1 MLPRHS
7 FPLHR
12 HRFPTYCWS
21 LCFCLIIVSNGV
33 GIAQNFEPG
42 AVLDAST
49 KPWAL
54 PGTTAPDN
62 TQTNAPPSPSNPLP
76 PTQVERDPH
85 VVPEPGDAEERVTFK
100 SIRLQGNTLLA
111 PSTVE
116 ETIAPYLNRPLTF
129 NDVNT
134 LTEALSILYAKEGY
148 LTSSVYLPE
157 QEIQN
162 DELVLQAQEVVVDAV
177 TLDLTPTPF
186 QGRWQ
191 TVDPRFG
198 ARSVLPYIHLKPGD
212 PLNVTALQRRIA
224 LLNQNPDRTVSAKLL
239 PGQQPGTSS
248 VALRSMAR
256 FPIHLTPFWDN
267 LGRRPIGH
275 NRFGATLTH
284 NNLLGFGDTLATS
297 WNASEASSGVYSQ
310 YQIPVHSSGTQ
321 LGFTYAY
328 SNVTPQGALADLDV
342 VSKAHTFSVS
352 VEQPLLFSD
361 KRSVWAGLALD
372 WKNLHTDIAGEPFTE
387 DRIRL
392 LRPYF
397 RGSFQD
403 AWGRTLLNQE
413 FGIGL
418 DVWGGTQGDTPL
430 SREVGN
436 SKPGSGTQF
445 FNMTG
450 GVTRVQRLPAQ
461 LTGVLRANYQWSND
475 RLFTTEQMQVGGA
488 FTSRGY
494 KEGLYLGDSGTNL
507 TAECYIPSFIFPM
520 DWKLPFTHQPLR
532 QAVQWVVFTDVGQ
545 IVTHKPKS
553 SESRNETLL
562 GTGVGLRL
570 SLTKYL
576 VGRLDV
582 GFPLLKPSPDKSF
595 PRIHFGL
602 QAPLF

>member
-1 MLPRHS
+1 M
-7 FPLHR
+7 
-12 HRFPTYCWS
+12 
-21 LCFCLIIVSNGV
+21 
-33 GIAQNFEPG
+33 
-42 AVLDAST
+42 DAST

-54 PGTTAPDN
+54 PGTVTPDN
-62 TQTNAPPSPSNPLP
+62 TQTNAPPSPNNPLP
-76 PTQVERDPH
+76 PTQVERDPQTA
-85 VVPEPGDAEERVTFK
+85 PEPTDAEEQVTFK
-100 SIRLQGNTLLA
+100 RIRLQGNTLLD

-116 ETIAPYLNRPLTF
+116 DVVAPYLNRPITF
-129 NDVNT
+129 NDVST
-134 LTEALSILYAKEGY
+134 LTDALSLLYAKKGY

-157 QEIQN
+157 QEITN
-162 DELVLQAQEVVVDAV
+162 DELILQSQEVLVDTI
-177 TLDLTPTPF
+177 TLDLTPP
-186 QGRWQ
+186 GRHFYPWFISPWFTQ
-191 TVDPRFG
+191 
-198 ARSVLPYIHLKPGD
+198 RSILPYISMASGD
-212 PLNVTALQRRIA
+212 PLNVDALQRRIA

-239 PGQQPGTSS
+239 AGKQPGTSS
-248 VALRSMAR
+248 VALRSMSR

-284 NNLLGFGDTLATS
+284 NNLLGFGDTLSTT
-297 WNASEASSGVYSQ
+297 WNASEASSGVFSQ

-342 VSKAHTFSVS
+342 VSKAHTFSAS

-361 KRSVWAGLALD
+361 KRSLWAGLAFD
-372 WKNLHTDIAGEPFTE
+372 WKNLRTDLVGEPFTE
-387 DRIRL
+387 DHIRL

-418 DVWGGTQGDTPL
+418 DMWGGTQGDTPL
-430 SREVGN
+430 NRDIGN

-450 GVTRVQRLPAQ
+450 GITRVQRLPWQ
-461 LTGVLRANYQWSND
+461 LTGVLRSNYQWSND
-475 RLFTTEQMQVGGA
+475 RLFATEQMQVGGA
-488 FTSRGY
+488 FTTRGY
-494 KEGLYLGDSGTNL
+494 KEGLYLGDSGANL
-507 TAECYIPSFIFPM
+507 TAECYIPSLLFPR
-520 DWKLPFTHQPLR
+520 DWKLPLTHQPLR
-532 QAVQWVVFTDVGQ
+532 QALQWVVFTDVAQ
-545 IVTHKPKS
+545 IVTHQPKA

-570 SLTKYL
+570 TLTKYL
-576 VGRLDV
+576 VGRLDI

-595 PRIHFGL
+595 PRLHFGL
-602 QAPLF
+602 QTPLF